1 MDPVLLFLLS
11 FAAIFIVGIAGEMV
25 FAKTGV
31 PDVIWLMLVGIIIG
45 PVLHLVSR
53 EQLLTIGPY
62 FGALTLVVVL
72 FEGGSTLRLGEVAG
86 ALPRSSLLAAVG
98 FVITVGALAGASM
111 IAALL
116 GLLPGTWTW
125 LHGIVLGAMLGGSSS
140 VVIMPALSKTKLSPR
155 LANLI
160 TVESALTDVL
170 CVVITVAAVNIVV
183 TGSADA
189 GEAGLILVRSL
200 GVGLGFGLLVG
211 MAWLLFLR
219 KLSSSP
225 HAYPAT
231 LAILLILYVVVDSLG
246 GNAALAI
253 LAAAILVGNAPTLA
267 PSVGLQHGTSLSDG
281 VQDTHTQITF
291 IIKSFFFTFI
301 GAMLGPPWGLVAVG
315 AVFAGVLFFA
325 RIPTVAI
332 GAARGGYSRADK
344 GMMGVAIP
352 RGMAAGVLALLPH
365 AQGVPG
371 TANLP
376 VVVFSAVLVSILIF
390 AGGFP
395 IMARRLEREAA
406 AGHPASPD
414 ASDAPAVDPALAA
427 ATAGGATLRSIT
439 ACAPFNDPN
448 PPGGGSSAP
457 QAIPAIPHATLS
469 RGDGSDGLA

>member
-86 ALPRSSLLAAVG
+86 ALPRSSLLATVG
-98 FVITVGALAGASM
+98 FLITVGALATASM
-111 IAALL
+111 LASMV
-116 GLLPGTWTW
+116 GLLPGSWTW

-140 VVIMPALSKTKLSPR
+140 VVIMPALSKTNLSPR
-155 LANLI
+155 LSNLI

-189 GEAGLILVRSL
+189 GDAGMILVQSL

-253 LAAAILVGNAPTLA
+253 LAASIVVGNAPTLA
-267 PSVGLQHGTSLSDG
+267 PSVGLHHGTSLSDG

-315 AVFAGVLFFA
+315 AVFAGVLFLA

-332 GAARGGYSRADK
+332 GTKGGGFSRADK
-344 GMMGVAIP
+344 GMIGVAIP

-395 IMARRLEREAA
+395 VMAKRIEAHAASQKSTEAETLESVE
-406 AGHPASPD
+406 SVEVVEV
-414 ASDAPAVDPALAA
+414 AV
-427 ATAGGATLRSIT
+427 ATASVTVTGGGSTLRSAT
-439 ACAPFNDPN
+439 VSDPN
-448 PPGGGSSAP
+448 PPGGGSGGTDV
-457 QAIPAIPHATLS
+457 QRATLPG
-469 RGDGSDGLA
+469 GDGSDGQA